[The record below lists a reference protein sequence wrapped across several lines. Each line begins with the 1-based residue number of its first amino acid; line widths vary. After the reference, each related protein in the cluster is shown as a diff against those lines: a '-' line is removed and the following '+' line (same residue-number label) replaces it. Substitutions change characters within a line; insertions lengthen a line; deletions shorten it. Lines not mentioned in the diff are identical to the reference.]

1 MAVRSKEFLL
11 LSYLLYALES
21 IVTLEVIIMRFSSS
35 LIAILVSRNS
45 LNMTLL
51 SVVFGLCA
59 QVGFGQN
66 LVTDDTAEWFTLG
79 GDYAHTRYTPA
90 DEITADNFED
100 LEVVWEW
107 DGSSYNG
114 QSGRSTPTY
123 VDGKLFTVSGARRHV
138 VAIDPKTGETI
149 WSYRLPNTGRWEYSM
164 RASYGKGIGYS
175 RINGKGVVYISTPGF
190 FLVALDA
197 ETGAPLDGF
206 GGQVPVDGFPAT
218 GVVDMLADLGH
229 PYDPYDGIPL
239 EVGYITTS
247 SPPIVVNDTV
257 VVGNSA
263 EQGYLQARVEN
274 VPGDIL
280 AYDRVSGDFKWKF
293 NVIPKPGE
301 YGNETWENDAWQWTG
316 DVSSWAPLSADPE
329 NNIVYVPT
337 NPPTIDYYGGFRP
350 GDGLFGTS
358 LIALDTDTGERRWH
372 FQTVHHDVWNYDNPA
387 APIQLDL
394 NVPGRGK
401 ISSVSQVTKQGFVY
415 AFDRLTGE
423 PIWPME
429 ERAVPASEVPGEK
442 LSVTQPFPTL
452 PPPFEMQGLSEEDL
466 IDFTPELRREAL
478 EVMTNYD
485 MGPLFNPPIHSEN
498 AAGKISSAM
507 CPGDGGGAN
516 INNPPVA
523 DPTSGFL
530 YVASRKACSWQ
541 RIIPGDEA
549 DARIDMP
556 TGSTFAAYANGPRPR
571 APRLRSG
578 LPYFK
583 PPYSTITAYDM
594 NTGEI
599 AFQVP
604 TGETPD
610 RIRNNPAL
618 DGLDVG
624 DTGTGNAVTMV
635 STANMLVY
643 SDMDHDGQTALLY
656 GLDKKTG
663 EEIGRIEVP
672 AQSRYGMSSWK
683 HDGHQYIILQTGSKL
698 TAMALPGARA
708 EVGAAH

>member
-1 MAVRSKEFLL
+1 M
-11 LSYLLYALES
+11 
-21 IVTLEVIIMRFSSS
+21 TLEVIIMRFSSS

-394 NVPGRGK
+394 NIPGRGK

-656 GLDKKTG
+656 GLDKRTG
-663 EEIGRIEVP
+663 EEVGRIEVP

>member
-1 MAVRSKEFLL
+1 M
-11 LSYLLYALES
+11 
-21 IVTLEVIIMRFSSS
+21 TLEVIIMRFSSS
-35 LIAILVSRNS
+35 LIAILMPRNS
-45 LNMTLL
+45 LKM
-51 SVVFGLCA
+51 SFFPVVLGLCA
-59 QVGFGQN
+59 QAGFGQN

-206 GGQVPVDGFPAT
+206 GGQVPVEGFPAT

-301 YGNETWENDAWQWTG
+301 YGHETWENDAWQWTG
-316 DVSSWAPLSADPE
+316 DVSSWAPLTADPE

-394 NVPGRGK
+394 NIPGRGK

-415 AFDRLTGE
+415 AFDRMTGE

-442 LSVTQPFPTL
+442 LSATQPFPTL

-556 TGSTFAAYANGPRPR
+556 TGSTFAAYANGPRSR

-610 RIRNNPAL
+610 RIRNNPVL
-618 DGLDVG
+618 DGIDVG

-663 EEIGRIEVP
+663 EEVGRIEVP

>member
-1 MAVRSKEFLL
+1 
-11 LSYLLYALES
+11 LSYLLYALLS
-21 IVTLEVIIMRFSSS
+21 TLNLEVIMMRSSFSFTAG
-35 LIAILVSRNS
+35 LTSRNS
-45 LNMTLL
+45 LNMTIL
-51 SVVFGLCA
+51 SVIFGLYA
-59 QVGFGQN
+59 QLGFGQD

-197 ETGAPLDGF
+197 ETGAPLEGF

-280 AYDRVSGDFKWKF
+280 AYDRVSGNFKWKF

-301 YGNETWENDAWQWTG
+301 YGHETWENDAWQWTG
-316 DVSSWAPLSADPE
+316 DVSSWAPLTADPE

-358 LIALDTDTGERRWH
+358 LIALDTETGERRWH

-394 NVPGRGK
+394 NIPGRGK

-415 AFDRLTGE
+415 AFDRMTGE

-442 LSVTQPFPTL
+442 LSATQPFPTL

-618 DGLDVG
+618 DGIDVG

-663 EEIGRIEVP
+663 EEVGRIEVP

>member
-1 MAVRSKEFLL
+1 
-11 LSYLLYALES
+11 
-21 IVTLEVIIMRFSSS
+21 
-35 LIAILVSRNS
+35 
-45 LNMTLL
+45 
-51 SVVFGLCA
+51 
-59 QVGFGQN
+59 
-66 LVTDDTAEWFTLG
+66 
-79 GDYAHTRYTPA
+79 
-90 DEITADNFED
+90 
-100 LEVVWEW
+100 
-107 DGSSYNG
+107 
-114 QSGRSTPTY
+114 
-123 VDGKLFTVSGARRHV
+123 
-138 VAIDPKTGETI
+138 
-149 WSYRLPNTGRWEYSM
+149 
-164 RASYGKGIGYS
+164 
-175 RINGKGVVYISTPGF
+175 
-190 FLVALDA
+190 
-197 ETGAPLDGF
+197 
-206 GGQVPVDGFPAT
+206 
-218 GVVDMLADLGH
+218 MLADLGH

-478 EVMTNYD
+478 EVMANYD

-663 EEIGRIEVP
+663 EEVGRIEVP